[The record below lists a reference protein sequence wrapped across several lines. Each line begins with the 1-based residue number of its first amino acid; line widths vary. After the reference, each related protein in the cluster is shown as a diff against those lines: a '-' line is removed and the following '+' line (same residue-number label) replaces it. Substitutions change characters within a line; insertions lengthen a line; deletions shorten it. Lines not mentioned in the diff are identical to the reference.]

1 MTLPCAGSP
10 VHQSVNVEVIRPTP
24 KFIRSDRSHRWRYGA
39 HERHRVSASRIRYA
53 RARRLPDRT
62 PMITKVE
69 TDLHAELEIIDS
81 DKRIDILIRH
91 LAVARLAR
99 NFEQFHRTLYGS
111 QIRALR
117 ALSDAEGGRTSRAE
131 SEAYFDQVKAKYA
144 DFYEKNTFDEWIRY
158 PVSAGLIEAKN
169 EQVIITE
176 LGRDFLG
183 YTDAFNLSDSARPW

>member
-69 TDLHAELEIIDS
+69 TDLHAELELIDS
-81 DKRIDILIRH
+81 VKRIDILISH
-91 LAVARLAR
+91 LPVAHLPI
-99 NFEQFHRTLYGS
+99 NFNQFP
-111 QIRALR
+111 Q
-117 ALSDAEGGRTSRAE
+117 TS
-131 SEAYFDQVKAKYA
+131 YA
-144 DFYEKNTFDEWIRY
+144 
-158 PVSAGLIEAKN
+158 
-169 EQVIITE
+169 
-176 LGRDFLG
+176 
-183 YTDAFNLSDSARPW
+183 

>member
-1 MTLPCAGSP
+1 MHIDGVVYSIKL
-10 VHQSVNVEVIRPTP
+10 
-24 KFIRSDRSHRWRYGA
+24 
-39 HERHRVSASRIRYA
+39 A
-53 RARRLPDRT
+53 RTRAEYDAQIEFRF
-62 PMITKVE
+62 
-69 TDLHAELEIIDS
+69 AELEIIAPE
-81 DKRIDILIRH
+81 KRIDILIRH

-99 NFEQFHRTLYGS
+99 NFEQFHRTLFGS

-117 ALSDAEGGRTSRAE
+117 ALSDAEGGKTSRVE